1 MDETITYLLKNYS
14 DKELSWPEVSTFFEK
29 PMNEVKSHLLP
40 FCSSYD
46 EFHLK
51 LKKIKPVEWVETF
64 LGLSRYE
71 VVYTEKER
79 NELLYLMVYSEKEA
93 LSVFHF
99 QEFLKVSKGTV
110 LSDIKKVR
118 EALSIEICQ
127 LLYSRKE
134 GFALSGS
141 EFYLRREAKNRLASL
156 LQTINGRFGVL
167 LWLTSMDFIL
177 VSHVKQVIIE
187 ACLEKKIQ
195 LAPSRME
202 ELAFFYSLTKKRIG
216 HSILE
221 EQDGFPVIH
230 SNEIASIS
238 ESILL
243 SITEIPVTES
253 EIQFFSRC
261 LMTFV
266 QGNLHDQSHEFL
278 FSCVAEIIHHMETL
292 VAVRF
297 ESFKELFDNLYFHLV
312 PAYYRMIYGFYLP
325 NPMIKQI
332 KRQYGAIYELTTKAL
347 QPFEKIIGRKIPEEE
362 IGFFSILFGGEI
374 RKINLLGQQ
383 KKIRAIV
390 LCPSGISSSLI
401 LKSELRHLF
410 PTLFFTQTDSID
422 RLHEIDEA
430 TYDIIFSTVKIN
442 QIPLKKSFYLVK
454 PIMSDL
460 EKNKLLNRVQNEWL
474 IPGFSLPSAKE
485 ILDAI
490 KPYIRLREGIEE
502 EKIYHIINRKINKSF
517 ERKED
522 CRPMLSE
529 LITPE
534 MIQLAPKQVSWKKA
548 ITLAAKPLLDTEKI
562 TTSYIEAMIDRVNQ
576 YGAFIYIGD
585 RIALSHARPEDGV
598 NELGMS
604 LLKLEGSVNLLD
616 EKHPVQL
623 FICLA
628 AIDNDAHLR
637 ALANLTKLLSKKE
650 NLQALLHAQSKE
662 EIIKIIKKGDE

>member
-1 MDETITYLLKNYS
+1 MITYLLKSYS
-14 DKELSWPEVSTFFEK
+14 GKEITWSEASTIIGK
-29 PMNEVKSHLLP
+29 PMNEVKKQLLP
-40 FCSSYD
+40 FSSSYN
-46 EFHLK
+46 EHYVK
-51 LKKIKPVEWVETF
+51 LEKIKPIEWVETF
-64 LGLSRYE
+64 LGISRYE

-79 NELLYLMVYSEKEA
+79 SHLLYLMVYSEKEG

-99 QEFLKVSKGTV
+99 QEFLKVSKGTI
-110 LSDIKKVR
+110 LSDIKKIR
-118 EALSIEICQ
+118 EMLSNENCQ
-127 LLYSRKE
+127 LLYSRKR
-134 GFALSGS
+134 GFTLLGS
-141 EFYLRREAKNRLASL
+141 EFQLRREAKNRLASL
-156 LQTINGRFGVL
+156 LQTTSGRFGVL
-167 LWLTSMDFIL
+167 LWLVSMDFVL
-177 VSHVKQVIIE
+177 VAQVKKAIIN
-187 ACLEKKIQ
+187 ACLRTTIQ

-216 HSILE
+216 DSSLE
-221 EQDGFPVIH
+221 EYDELPIIH
-230 SNEIASIS
+230 SNETASIS
-238 ESILL
+238 KKVLSSIIETP
-243 SITEIPVTES
+243 ITEKET
-253 EIQFFSRC
+253 QFFSRC

-266 QGNLHDQSHEFL
+266 QGNLHDQSQEFL
-278 FSCVAEIIHHMETL
+278 FSCVAEIIHRMEAL

-312 PAYYRMIYGFYLP
+312 PAYYRMVYGFYLP

-332 KRQYGAIYELTTKAL
+332 KSQYGAIYELTKKAL
-347 QPFEKIIGRKIPEEE
+347 QPFEKIIRKKIPEEE

-374 RKINLLGQQ
+374 RKSNLLAQQ
-383 KKIRAIV
+383 KRIRAII

-401 LKSELRHLF
+401 LKSELAHLF

-422 RLHEIDEA
+422 RLHEIDEE
-430 TYDIIFSTVKIN
+430 TYDIIFSTVKIS
-442 QIPLKKSFYLVK
+442 QLSLKKSIYLVK

-460 EKNKLLNRVQNEWL
+460 EKNKLLNMVQNEWL
-474 IPGFSLPSAKE
+474 IPGFSLPTARE
-485 ILDAI
+485 IFDAI
-490 KPYIRLREGIEE
+490 KPYIHLNEGIEE
-502 EKIYHIINRKINKSF
+502 EKIYRIINRKINKSF

-522 CRPMLSE
+522 CRPMLSQ

-534 MIQLAPKQVSWKKA
+534 MIQLVPKQVNWKEA

-585 RIALSHARPEDGV
+585 RIALPHARPEDGV

-604 LLKLEGSVNLLD
+604 LLKLDEPVDLLD

-650 NLQALLHAQSKE
+650 NLQALMHAQSTE
-662 EIIKIIKKGDE
+662 EIRKIIKKGDE